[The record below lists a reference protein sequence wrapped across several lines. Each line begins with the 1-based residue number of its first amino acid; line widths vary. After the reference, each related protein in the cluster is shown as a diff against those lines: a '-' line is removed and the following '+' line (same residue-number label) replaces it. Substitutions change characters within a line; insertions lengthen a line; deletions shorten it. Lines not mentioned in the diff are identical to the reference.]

1 MSATK
6 ENSQEELL
14 NMFFCSLEED
24 PTGQDMESLAGEL
37 VDEGVSMV
45 FVMDAQAEAS
55 RLYAKNCF

>member
-6 ENSQEELL
+6 ENSKEELL